1 MKRPFCLFA
10 ALTLSLGL
18 ALTAA
23 ADEISDQ
30 IGQGLK
36 LYQQGK
42 ISQALGELE
51 FAVAQLKQ
59 KKAEALATLLPAAPS
74 GWQADKGQGKSLGGG
89 FMGGGISASRTYQ
102 NNKGGR
108 VQIEIVTDSPLIQS
122 LAMLLGNPMFAQ
134 GGGQNKL
141 LRLKGHKAFLKQ
153 EGAQG
158 AELQTLV
165 NNKVLVKVS
174 ARRVPEA
181 EQAVRQFA
189 ELMDLDKIS
198 QLAR

>member
-1 MKRPFCLFA
+1 MKKLACLVSA
-10 ALTLSLGL
+10 AMLVLGL
-18 ALTAA
+18 ALNAA

-30 IGQGLK
+30 IQQGLK

-74 GWQADKGQGKSLGGG
+74 GWQADKSQGKSMGGG
-89 FMGGGISASRTYQ
+89 FMGGGITASRSYQ
-102 NNKGGR
+102 NSKGGR

-141 LRLKGHKAFLKQ
+141 LRLKGHKAFLKL
-153 EGAQG
+153 EGTQG
-158 AELQTLV
+158 AELQALV
-165 NNKVLVKVS
+165 DNKVLVKVS

-189 ELMDLDKIS
+189 DLIDLDKIS
-198 QLAR
+198 QMAR